1 MRKENY
7 TVHLFFGGEEPDAVM
22 HTTDIDVARRWV
34 NEAEHGLILNN
45 QNIPVQ

>member
-7 TVHLFFGGEEPDAVM
+7 TVHLYFGGEEPDAVM
-22 HTTDIDVARRWV
+22 RTTDIDVARRWV